1 MRFNKLTH
9 LWIFF
14 FTNDSVYSFQK
25 VLTSHISEQPYYYKE
40 IIDFLLGFRRRRLK
54 ARPRP
59 QQGDTV
65 GGRTLQIWDPVNTNF
80 YKAGTQQN
88 QDWTSLFRWN
98 ELTIHFDVILTVC
111 RKFQHFQY
119 DFAVILKFKLGM
131 Y

>member
-40 IIDFLLGFRRRRLK
+40 IIDFLMGFRRRRLK

-65 GGRTLQIWDPVNTNF
+65 GVGPYKYGTLWIQISIKPGLSKTRTGLACSDEMSSQFI
-80 YKAGTQQN
+80 
-88 QDWTSLFRWN
+88 S
-98 ELTIHFDVILTVC
+98 
-111 RKFQHFQY
+111 
-119 DFAVILKFKLGM
+119 M
-131 Y
+131 